1 VFKGGSMPE
10 FLQKFLDSF
19 KTVLGKLTLVQ
30 KLIGGGVILL
40 SIVAIIVIVS
50 LNSGSTGVPLFAE
63 RLDIVDFGRIT
74 KKLQEDRI
82 LFTTKGDS
90 IIILKDEQIKNRVV
104 MKLSQEGLMPKGKYT
119 FIDIINSKNITS
131 SKFENNIKLRAALQ
145 GKLEDLL
152 ESSEFVESAKVN
164 FTMPEQSVFVKERTP
179 VKVAVMLTPKWGVNL
194 SENKKAIKGI
204 ENLIVNS
211 IDRAEKEYVT
221 ITDNYGV
228 QLNDYAGEEEINK
241 EKSVKEHLK
250 IRDKLIESY
259 TQKLYNGIRDVIP
272 PDRFSIVVDVQMNF
286 DEEKESRTEILP
298 VVLKE
303 DDPATPYDD
312 GERKY
317 SVTISSKK
325 TSEVFKGPNWIPEG
339 PPGFDSNVP
348 PGYKGALEQMTEYI
362 KNEDIVNEVTG
373 ESKKEIKKD
382 PWEIVKITASV
393 ALDGTWEVE
402 YNDKGKPLL
411 NPDGSRKRKY
421 LNVSPDEIKGIKDF
435 VERGIGFD
443 IKRADQVS
451 VNELKKDRSE
461 QFKKEDADWKRRQ
474 QITMALFAG
483 LIALIVLIILTVVY
497 RVIAKEMERR
507 KRLREEELARQHQL
521 AREMALKSA
530 EDEGVEVQMSIEDK
544 ARLEM
549 QENAI
554 NLAREHPEDVAQLI
568 RTWISEE

>member
-1 VFKGGSMPE
+1 MPE

-373 ESKKEIKKD
+373 ESKKIKRS
-382 PWEIVKITASV
+382 WEIVKIT
-393 ALDGTWEVE
+393 
-402 YNDKGKPLL
+402 
-411 NPDGSRKRKY
+411 
-421 LNVSPDEIKGIKDF
+421 
-435 VERGIGFD
+435 
-443 IKRADQVS
+443 
-451 VNELKKDRSE
+451 
-461 QFKKEDADWKRRQ
+461 
-474 QITMALFAG
+474 
-483 LIALIVLIILTVVY
+483 
-497 RVIAKEMERR
+497 
-507 KRLREEELARQHQL
+507 
-521 AREMALKSA
+521 
-530 EDEGVEVQMSIEDK
+530 
-544 ARLEM
+544 
-549 QENAI
+549 
-554 NLAREHPEDVAQLI
+554 
-568 RTWISEE
+568 ISSS

>member
-1 VFKGGSMPE
+1 MPE

>member
-1 VFKGGSMPE
+1 MPE
-10 FLQKFLDSF
+10 FLQKFLDGVKS
-19 KTVLGKLTLVQ
+19 VWGKLTLVQ
-30 KLIGGGVILL
+30 KLIGGGVLLL
-40 SIVAIIVIVS
+40 SIVAIVIIVS

-63 RLDIVDFGRIT
+63 KLDLVEFGKIS
-74 KKLQEDRI
+74 KKLQEDKI
-82 LFTTKGDS
+82 PFTTKGDS
-90 IIILKDEQIKNRVV
+90 IIILKDEQSKNKAV
-104 MKLSQEGLMPKGKYT
+104 MMLAQEGLMPKGKYT
-119 FIDIINSKNITS
+119 FLDIINSKNITS

-152 ESSEFVESAKVN
+152 ETSEFIESAKVN
-164 FTMPEQSVFVKERTP
+164 FTMPEQTVFVKERTP
-179 VKVAVMLTPKWGVNL
+179 VKVAVMLTPKWGINL

-228 QLNDYAGEEEINK
+228 QLNDFEGEEEINK
-241 EKSVKEHLK
+241 EKAVKEHIK

-259 TQKLYNGIRDVIP
+259 TQKLYNGIKDIIP
-272 PDRFSIVVDVQMNF
+272 ADRFSLLVDVQMNF
-286 DEEKESRTEILP
+286 DEEKENRTEILP

-325 TSEVFKGPNWIPEG
+325 TNENFKGPNWIPEG

-362 KNEDIVNEVTG
+362 KNEEIINEVTG

-382 PWEIVKITASV
+382 PWEITKITASV
-393 ALDGTWEVE
+393 ALDGVWEIE
-402 YNDKGKPLL
+402 YDDKGKPVL

-421 LNVSPDEIKGIKDF
+421 IQIPFEDIKSIQSF

-443 IKRADQVS
+443 IKRNDQVS

-461 QFKKEDADWKRRQ
+461 QFKNEDAEWKRKQ
-474 QITMALFAG
+474 QVTLALFAG
-483 LIALIVLIILTVVY
+483 LIALIVLILLTIIY
-497 RVIAKEMERR
+497 RIIAKELERR